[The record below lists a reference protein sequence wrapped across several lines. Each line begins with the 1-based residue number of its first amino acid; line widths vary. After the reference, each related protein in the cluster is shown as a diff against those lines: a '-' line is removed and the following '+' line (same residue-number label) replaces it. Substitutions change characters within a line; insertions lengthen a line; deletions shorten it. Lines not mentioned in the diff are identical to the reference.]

1 MRHLCYIIGWNELLR
16 EVKML
21 HQLNLGGKSGDF
33 VRAFTPLSF
42 LSFLIYNHQILL
54 YSNYLV
60 YLHH

>member
-42 LSFLIYNHQILL
+42 HSFFLFIIIKFFYI
-54 YSNYLV
+54 V
-60 YLHH
+60 II